1 MPYLPEP
8 EQMYKAERWDT
19 ISQDVSMGDREK
31 LHGGE
36 DEDAASK
43 RGIQAT
49 TANRGT
55 GHWRHQ
61 GESRIAGISNQRDSR
76 GKDRVQ
82 SGLCSK
88 ESKED
93 LVMSPEERR

>member
-8 EQMYKAERWDT
+8 EQMYEAERWDT

-43 RGIQAT
+43 RGI
-49 TANRGT
+49 
-55 GHWRHQ
+55 
-61 GESRIAGISNQRDSR
+61 
-76 GKDRVQ
+76 
-82 SGLCSK
+82 
-88 ESKED
+88 
-93 LVMSPEERR
+93 